1 METLLALDGAEQA
14 GSESLLSIG
23 KAWIALDE
31 TDVVLPAKL
40 NAALQARFQAAMT
53 ALENNDRSYA
63 ASLETNY
70 AEFDEVLLHL
80 EILSSIDSPVELSR
94 ERLQM
99 QVGVLQNT
107 LKNGSADVENRESIY
122 RLLTLPVLLDP
133 VRTGRLEKVLS
144 ASTVL

>member
-1 METLLALDGAEQA
+1 
-14 GSESLLSIG
+14 
-23 KAWIALDE
+23 
-31 TDVVLPAKL
+31 VLQAKL

-63 ASLETNY
+63 ASLETNN

-80 EILSSIDSPVELSR
+80 EILSGIDSPAELSR

-107 LKNGSADVENRESIY
+107 LKNGSADMVNRESVY